1 MGKKLLKGSGNMGTC
16 RLCNTSYTEFT
27 VNLPLPH
34 LPISFGANSREL
46 RLVEEGDGVSRV
58 RTTKSSKILSEAG
71 KIAELLKAA
80 DVSYL
85 SLRDDAKNEAA
96 LFSRNP
102 ASLLAAVLKHDPEA
116 FKFSSSGPSKQRDCQ
131 ISPSDRSC
139 QQNEHGNIALQNN
152 HAGPVVDSLQDVSMD
167 ARTPVSAIKSR
178 IRRKKYK

>member
-1 MGKKLLKGSGNMGTC
+1 MGKELLKGSGNMGTC

-71 KIAELLKAA
+71 KIAELLKAT

-85 SLRDDAKNEAA
+85 SLRVDAKNEAA

-102 ASLLAAVLKHDPEA
+102 ASLLAAVLKHDTEA
-116 FKFSSSGPSKQRDCQ
+116 FKFSLSASQVRVSRGIARFHHLIEAVSKMNMVALFCKTIMQGLWLILYKMSLWMHEHQFLQSSQG
-131 ISPSDRSC
+131 
-139 QQNEHGNIALQNN
+139 
-152 HAGPVVDSLQDVSMD
+152 
-167 ARTPVSAIKSR
+167 
-178 IRRKKYK
+178 